1 MEIFDLGYPGLALR
15 VGHGGA
21 KSFEMFYRANGKLR
35 RESLGRW
42 PEMSLAAARDAWRKT
57 REAIAKGDDPTNRE
71 GTKNPTLLF
80 ERVVEEWLK
89 RDQSK
94 NKPSSF
100 YQVSRSVEADL
111 LPAWRGT
118 RVDKIGKRDVIELL
132 DSIADRGA
140 PIMARRVQAYVSRFF
155 RLVHRARHSQG

>member
-1 MEIFDLGYPGLALR
+1 MKKHLTSASVERIKPPKEGSLEIFDLGYPGLALR
-15 VGHGGA
+15 VGHGGS
-21 KSFEMFYRANGKLR
+21 KSFEIFYRTKGKLR

-42 PEMSLAAARDAWRKT
+42 PETSLSAARDAWRKT
-57 REAIAKGDDPTNRE
+57 REAIAKGDDPSNRE
-71 GTKNPTLLF
+71 GSTNPTLLF

-100 YQVSRSVEADL
+100 YQVTRSVEAEL

-118 RVDKIGKRDVIELL
+118 R
-132 DSIADRGA
+132 SIRSPSATW
-140 PIMARRVQAYVSRFF
+140 
-155 RLVHRARHSQG
+155 